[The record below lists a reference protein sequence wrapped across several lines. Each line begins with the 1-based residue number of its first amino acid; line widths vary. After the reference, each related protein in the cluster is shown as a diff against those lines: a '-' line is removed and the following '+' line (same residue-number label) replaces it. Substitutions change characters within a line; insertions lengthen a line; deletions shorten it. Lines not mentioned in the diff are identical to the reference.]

1 MALIC
6 NYNSWTALLPQVQ
19 YFLAK
24 IYERYQCELLV
35 STGFNVCLC
44 RDTWN
49 NRNEI
54 LLRKKRC
61 TEGTQILNWS
71 SITSLSEGKVMV

>member
-1 MALIC
+1 MALSG

-19 YFLAK
+19 EVLAK
-24 IYERYQCELLV
+24 IYERYQCELLG
-35 STGFNVCLC
+35 STGFNVCPC

-54 LLRKKRC
+54 LRRKKRC

-71 SITSLSEGKVMV
+71 SITGLSEGKVMV